1 MLLESQKG
9 KKKLAYQG
17 YMYLVHSTRANGS
30 LRWRCADSKKYK
42 CYGSI
47 QTDANCGSIE
57 ITNSH
62 VHVADRAAVDVAVC
76 RNRMRARAKTSRDK
90 PGVIYVEALQH
101 LPTTARA
108 QLPSAQV
115 VKRCLRNYKTVHHP
129 PVPNSIVDLRVEGA
143 WSTTGGVNPQPF
155 MQYDSVTDT
164 SGIAR
169 TSASRVIV
177 FATTECLR
185 ILGTANKWF
194 MDGNFAIA
202 LHQFKQVCKFI
213 KRHHCYFTVALCLFH
228 YL

>member
-1 MLLESQKG
+1 VLLESQKG

-90 PGVIYVEALQH
+90 PGVI
-101 LPTTARA
+101 
-108 QLPSAQV
+108 V
-115 VKRCLRNYKTVHHP
+115 VWLYHP
-129 PVPNSIVDLRVEGA
+129 PYTLYLSLTATPLFLLVAVA
-143 WSTTGGVNPQPF
+143 TGLEY
-155 MQYDSVTDT
+155 M
-164 SGIAR
+164 
-169 TSASRVIV
+169 
-177 FATTECLR
+177 LH
-185 ILGTANKWF
+185 
-194 MDGNFAIA
+194 IA
-202 LHQFKQVCKFI
+202 LSRSCCGLSAMV
-213 KRHHCYFTVALCLFH
+213 V
-228 YL
+228 